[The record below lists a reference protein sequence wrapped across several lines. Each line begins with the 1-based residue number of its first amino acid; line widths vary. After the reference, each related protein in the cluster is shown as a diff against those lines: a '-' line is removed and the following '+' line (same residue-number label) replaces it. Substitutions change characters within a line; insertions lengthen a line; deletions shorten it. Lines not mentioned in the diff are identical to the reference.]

1 MADFRRKGGL
11 TLAESPAN
19 NATITHESPVNHP
32 CLERRRGEKL
42 YKTFFLDMTNNK
54 NNYCVIM
61 AGGVGSRFWPFSRE
75 SKPKQFLD
83 FFGTGRSLLQ
93 MTVDRFRPL
102 VPIENVFI
110 VTNVAYKQM
119 ILEQIPDL
127 AEGQILCEPARRN
140 TAPCIAY
147 ATAHI
152 RAICRRRLGNPSPRE
167 FYDRPQDARSSGALH
182 PSREGEQN
190 DDPLGI
196 DWKRPEMQANIVV
209 AASDHLI
216 LEEEK
221 FRETISKAFAFV
233 SQNNAI
239 ATLGMKPTRP
249 ETGYGYIQ
257 FVADELNVKLK
268 IKNEEL
274 KIEDGIYPVKTF
286 TEKPNLEMAKVFLE
300 SGDFLWNS
308 GIFIWNLKTI
318 SEAFRYLLPEVADRF
333 REGELL
339 MGTEREEKFIEE
351 IFPKCPNISIDYGIM
366 EKAENVYVLPS
377 SFGWS
382 DLGTWGSLYELSEKD
397 ENRNV
402 SLHSKAYFHEAEGN
416 IVVLEPGK
424 VAIVQGVDDMI
435 IAEEQGALL
444 ICKRA
449 EEQRI
454 KQFVSEL

>member
-1 MADFRRKGGL
+1 
-11 TLAESPAN
+11 
-19 NATITHESPVNHP
+19 
-32 CLERRRGEKL
+32 
-42 YKTFFLDMTNNK
+42 MTNK

-61 AGGVGSRFWPFSRE
+61 AGGIGSRFWPFSRTD
-75 SKPKQFLD
+75 KPKQFLD

-93 MTVDRFRPL
+93 MTVDRFRPI
-102 VPIENVFI
+102 VPVENMFI
-110 VTNVAYKQM
+110 VTNVAYKQL

-127 AEGQILCEPARRN
+127 KESQILCEPARRN

-152 RAICRRRLGNPSPRE
+152 RALCLQRAYGYTQEEQGYTKDGKLKGGSAASLLPS
-167 FYDRPQDARSSGALH
+167 YMD
-182 PSREGEQN
+182 
-190 DDPLGI
+190 I
-196 DWKRPEMQANIVV
+196 DWTKPEMQANIVV

-216 LEEEK
+216 LEEET
-221 FRETISKAFAFV
+221 FRQTILKAFDFV
-233 SQNNAI
+233 SKNKAI
-239 ATLGMKPTRP
+239 ATLGMQPTRP

-257 FVADELNVKLK
+257 YLKSTKDEGTMY
-268 IKNEEL
+268 E
-274 KIEDGIYPVKTF
+274 GIYPVKTF

-308 GIFIWNLKTI
+308 GIFIWNLQTI

-339 MGTEREEKFIEE
+339 MGTDKEEEFIEQ

-366 EKAENVYVLPS
+366 EKADNVFVLPS

-397 ENRNV
+397 ESGNV
-402 SLHSKAYFHEAEGN
+402 SLHSAAQFYEAKGN
-416 IVVLEPGK
+416 IVTLEHGK
-424 VAIVQGVDDMI
+424 LAVVQGVDDMI
-435 IAEEQGALL
+435 IAEQKGVLL
-444 ICKRA
+444 VCKKG

-454 KQFVSEL
+454 KQFVADAQEKYDGRYN

>member
-1 MADFRRKGGL
+1 MMSKK
-11 TLAESPAN
+11 
-19 NATITHESPVNHP
+19 V
-32 CLERRRGEKL
+32 
-42 YKTFFLDMTNNK
+42 

-75 SKPKQFLD
+75 EKPKQLLD

-93 MTVDRFRPL
+93 MTIDRFRPI
-102 VPIENVFI
+102 VPVENMFI
-110 VTNVAYKQM
+110 VTNIAYKHL
-119 ILEQIPDL
+119 ILEQVPDIK
-127 AEGQILCEPARRN
+127 ESQILCEPARRN

-152 RAICRRRLGNPSPRE
+152 RALCLRRADLTAAN
-167 FYDRPQDARSSGALH
+167 QDW
-182 PSREGEQN
+182 SRE
-190 DDPLGI
+190 
-196 DWKRPEMQANIVV
+196 EMKANIVV

-221 FRETISKAFAFV
+221 FRQAILKAFDFV
-233 SQNNAI
+233 SENNAI
-239 ATLGMKPTRP
+239 CTLGMQPTRP

-257 FVADELNVKLK
+257 YINERSQSELNDGMSAAKPL
-268 IKNEEL
+268 N
-274 KIEDGIYPVKTF
+274 DGIYPVKTF

-308 GIFIWNLKTI
+308 GIFIWNLQTI

-339 MGTEREEKFIEE
+339 MGTDKEEDFIEE
-351 IFPKCPNISIDYGIM
+351 MFPKCPNISIDYGIM
-366 EKAENVYVLPS
+366 EKAENVYVMPS

-397 ENRNV
+397 EDGNV
-402 SLHSKAYFHEAEGN
+402 SLHSEAHFHEAKGN

-424 VAIVQGVDDMI
+424 KAIVQGVEDMI
-435 IAEEQGALL
+435 IVEEKGALL
-444 ICKRA
+444 VCKKA

>member
-1 MADFRRKGGL
+1 MMVDK
-11 TLAESPAN
+11 N
-19 NATITHESPVNHP
+19 Q
-32 CLERRRGEKL
+32 
-42 YKTFFLDMTNNK
+42 

-61 AGGVGSRFWPFSRE
+61 AGGVGSRFWPFSRV

-152 RAICRRRLGNPSPRE
+152 RALCLQKAYGLTKDESKQFEGFTKEGKIKGGNSSLPN
-167 FYDRPQDARSSGALH
+167 YQD
-182 PSREGEQN
+182 
-190 DDPLGI
+190 I
-196 DWKRPEMQANIVV
+196 DWSKPEMQANIVV

-233 SQNNAI
+233 SQHDAI

-416 IVVLEPGK
+416 IVVLEAGK
-424 VAIVQGVDDMI
+424 IAIVQGVDDMI

>member
-1 MADFRRKGGL
+1 MSKK
-11 TLAESPAN
+11 E
-19 NATITHESPVNHP
+19 
-32 CLERRRGEKL
+32 
-42 YKTFFLDMTNNK
+42 

-75 SKPKQFLD
+75 EKPKQFLD

-93 MTVDRFRPL
+93 MTIDRFRPI
-102 VPIENVFI
+102 VPVENMFI
-110 VTNVAYKQM
+110 VTNIAYKHL
-119 ILEQIPDL
+119 ILEQVPDIK
-127 AEGQILCEPARRN
+127 ESQILCEPARRN

-152 RAICRRRLGNPSPRE
+152 RALCRRRLGNPTPAL
-167 FYDRPQDARSSGALH
+167 PSGA
-182 PSREGEQN
+182 GEKN
-190 DDPLGI
+190 NDPLGI
-196 DWKRPEMQANIVV
+196 DWTRKEMKANIVV

-221 FRETISKAFAFV
+221 FWQAILKAFDFV
-233 SQNNAI
+233 SENNAI
-239 ATLGMKPTRP
+239 CTLGMQPTRP

-257 FVADELNVKLK
+257 FVADELNEVESRKTASLK
-268 IKNEEL
+268 VERSE
-274 KIEDGIYPVKTF
+274 GIYPVKTF
-286 TEKPNLEMAKVFLE
+286 TEKPNLEMAKVFLD

-308 GIFIWNLKTI
+308 GIFIWNLQTI

-339 MGTEREEKFIEE
+339 MGTEKEEKFIED

-366 EKAENVYVLPS
+366 EKAENVYVIPS

-397 ENRNV
+397 EDGNV
-402 SLHSKAYFHEAEGN
+402 SLHSEAHFHEAKGN

-424 VAIVQGVDDMI
+424 KVIVQGVDDMI
-435 IAEEQGALL
+435 IAEEKGALL
-444 ICKRA
+444 VCKKA

>member
-1 MADFRRKGGL
+1 MGMKD
-11 TLAESPAN
+11 
-19 NATITHESPVNHP
+19 
-32 CLERRRGEKL
+32 
-42 YKTFFLDMTNNK
+42 

-61 AGGVGSRFWPFSRE
+61 AGGVGSRFWPYSRE
-75 SKPKQFLD
+75 EKPKQFLD

-93 MTVDRFRPL
+93 MTIDRFRPI
-102 VPIENVFI
+102 VPIENMFI
-110 VTNVAYKQM
+110 VTNIAYKRLIM
-119 ILEQIPDL
+119 EQVPDIK
-127 AEGQILCEPARRN
+127 ESQILCEPARRN

-152 RAICRRRLGNPSPRE
+152 RALCLRRAGLTAAN
-167 FYDRPQDARSSGALH
+167 QDW
-182 PSREGEQN
+182 SRE
-190 DDPLGI
+190 
-196 DWKRPEMQANIVV
+196 EMKANIVV

-221 FRETISKAFAFV
+221 FRQTILKAFDFV
-233 SQNNAI
+233 SQNKAI
-239 ATLGMKPTRP
+239 CTLGMQPTRP

-257 FVADELNVKLK
+257 YLKDRCADGTQTN
-268 IKNEEL
+268 
-274 KIEDGIYPVKTF
+274 DGIYPVKTF

-308 GIFIWNLKTI
+308 GIFIWNLQTI

-339 MGTEREEKFIEE
+339 MGTDKEEDFIEE
-351 IFPKCPNISIDYGIM
+351 MFPKCPNISIDYGIM
-366 EKAENVYVLPS
+366 EKADNVYVMPS

-397 ENRNV
+397 ENGNV
-402 SLHSKAYFHEAEGN
+402 SLHSEAHFHEAKGN
-416 IVVLEPGK
+416 IVVLEKGK
-424 VAIVQGVDDMI
+424 KAIVQGVEDMI
-435 IAEEQGALL
+435 IVEEKGALL
-444 ICKRA
+444 VCKKA

>member
-1 MADFRRKGGL
+1 
-11 TLAESPAN
+11 
-19 NATITHESPVNHP
+19 
-32 CLERRRGEKL
+32 
-42 YKTFFLDMTNNK
+42 
-54 NNYCVIM
+54 M

-75 SKPKQFLD
+75 EKPKQFLD

-102 VPIENVFI
+102 IPIENMFI

-119 ILEQIPDL
+119 ILEQVPDL
-127 AEGQILCEPARRN
+127 SEGQILCEPARRN

-152 RAICRRRLGNPSPRE
+152 RAICLKRAGLTAQT
-167 FYDRPQDARSSGALH
+167 QDWS
-182 PSREGEQN
+182 
-190 DDPLGI
+190 
-196 DWKRPEMQANIVV
+196 RPEMQANIVV

-216 LEEEK
+216 LEEDK
-221 FRETISKAFAFV
+221 FRQTISKAFDFV
-233 SQNNAI
+233 STNKAI
-239 ATLGMKPTRP
+239 CTLGMQPTRP

-257 FVADELNVKLK
+257 FVKDRFADRIQTANADRIQTESDLER
-268 IKNEEL
+268 EECCS
-274 KIEDGIYPVKTF
+274 DGIYPVKTF

-308 GIFIWNLKTI
+308 GIFIWNLQTI

-339 MGTEREEKFIEE
+339 MGTEREEAFIEE

-366 EKAENVYVLPS
+366 EKANNVFVLPS

-397 ENRNV
+397 ENGNV
-402 SLHSKAYFHEAEGN
+402 SLHSEAHFYEATGN

-424 VAIVQGVDDMI
+424 KVIVQGVEDMI
-435 IAEEQGALL
+435 IAEEKGALL
-444 ICKRA
+444 VCKKS

>member
-1 MADFRRKGGL
+1 MMVDK
-11 TLAESPAN
+11 N
-19 NATITHESPVNHP
+19 Q
-32 CLERRRGEKL
+32 
-42 YKTFFLDMTNNK
+42 

-152 RAICRRRLGNPSPRE
+152 RALCLQKAYGLSKDESKQFEGFTKEGKIKGGNSSLPN
-167 FYDRPQDARSSGALH
+167 YQD
-182 PSREGEQN
+182 
-190 DDPLGI
+190 I
-196 DWKRPEMQANIVV
+196 DWSKPEMQANIVV

-233 SQNNAI
+233 SQHDAI

-339 MGTEREEKFIEE
+339 MGTEKEEAFIEE

-366 EKAENVYVLPS
+366 EKAENVFVLPS

-397 ENRNV
+397 EAGNV
-402 SLHSKAYFHEAEGN
+402 SLHSEALFYEANGN
-416 IVVLEPGK
+416 VVTLEPGK
-424 VAIVQGVDDMI
+424 LAVVQGVDDMI
-435 IAEEQGALL
+435 IAEQKGVLL
-444 ICKRA
+444 VCKKA

-454 KQFVSEL
+454 KQFVADAKDKFAGQFN

>member
-1 MADFRRKGGL
+1 MG
-11 TLAESPAN
+11 
-19 NATITHESPVNHP
+19 
-32 CLERRRGEKL
+32 
-42 YKTFFLDMTNNK
+42 NK

-75 SKPKQFLD
+75 EKPKQFLD

-93 MTVDRFRPL
+93 MTVDRFRPI
-102 VPIENVFI
+102 VPIENMFI
-110 VTNVAYKQM
+110 VTNVAYKQLIM
-119 ILEQIPDL
+119 EQIPDL
-127 AEGQILCEPARRN
+127 KEVQILCEPARRN

-152 RAICRRRLGNPSPRE
+152 RALCLKRAGLTAKN
-167 FYDRPQDARSSGALH
+167 QDWS
-182 PSREGEQN
+182 
-190 DDPLGI
+190 
-196 DWKRPEMQANIVV
+196 RPEMQANIVV

-221 FRETISKAFAFV
+221 FRQTILKAFDFV
-233 SQNNAI
+233 SKNNAI
-239 ATLGMKPTRP
+239 CTLGMNPTRP

-257 FVADELNVKLK
+257 RQPEEFVE
-268 IKNEEL
+268 
-274 KIEDGIYPVKTF
+274 GIYPVKTF

-308 GIFIWNLKTI
+308 GIFIWNLQTI
-318 SEAFRYLLPEVADRF
+318 SEAFRYLLPAVADRF

-339 MGTEREEKFIEE
+339 MGTEKEEDFIEQ

-366 EKAENVYVLPS
+366 EKADNVYVIPS

-397 ENRNV
+397 EQGNV
-402 SLHSKAYFHEAEGN
+402 SLHSDALFYEAKDN
-416 IVVLEPGK
+416 VVTLESGK
-424 VAIVQGVDDMI
+424 LAVIQGLEDSVVA
-435 IAEEQGALL
+435 EQGGVLL
-444 ICKRA
+444 ICKKA

-454 KQFVSEL
+454 KQFVADAQQKFEGKYN

>member
-1 MADFRRKGGL
+1 MAK
-11 TLAESPAN
+11 N
-19 NATITHESPVNHP
+19 
-32 CLERRRGEKL
+32 
-42 YKTFFLDMTNNK
+42 

-61 AGGVGSRFWPFSRE
+61 AGGVGSRFWPYSRAD
-75 SKPKQFLD
+75 KPKQFLD

-93 MTVDRFRPL
+93 MTVDRFRPI
-102 VPIENVFI
+102 VPIENMFI
-110 VTNVAYKQM
+110 VTNVMYKQT

-127 AEGQILCEPARRN
+127 DEGQVLCEPARRN

-147 ATAHI
+147 ATSHI
-152 RAICRRRLGNPSPRE
+152 RAICLQKAYGFTKDEGKQYEGFAKAGKIKGGNSNLPN
-167 FYDRPQDARSSGALH
+167 YQD
-182 PSREGEQN
+182 
-190 DDPLGI
+190 I
-196 DWKRPEMQANIVV
+196 DWSRPEMQVNIVV

-221 FRETISKAFAFV
+221 FRQTILKAFDFA
-233 SQNNAI
+233 SRNKAI
-239 ATLGMKPTRP
+239 LTLGMQPTRP

-257 FVADELNVKLK
+257 RQPDMF
-268 IKNEEL
+268 
-274 KIEDGIYPVKTF
+274 EDGIYPVKTF

-308 GIFIWNLKTI
+308 GIFVWNLQTI

-339 MGTEREEKFIEE
+339 MGTDKEEDFIEVM
-351 IFPKCPNISIDYGIM
+351 FPKCPNISIDYGIM
-366 EKAENVYVLPS
+366 EKADNVYVLPS

-397 ENRNV
+397 EHGNV
-402 SLHSKAYFHEAEGN
+402 SLHSETHYHEAEGN

-424 VAIVQGVDDMI
+424 VAIVQGVNDMI
-435 IAEEQGALL
+435 IVEERGALL
-444 ICKRA
+444 VCKKS

-454 KQFVSEL
+454 KEFTINLT

>member
-1 MADFRRKGGL
+1 MKR
-11 TLAESPAN
+11 EN
-19 NATITHESPVNHP
+19 E
-32 CLERRRGEKL
+32 
-42 YKTFFLDMTNNK
+42 

-61 AGGVGSRFWPFSRE
+61 AGGVGSRFWPFSRTE
-75 SKPKQFLD
+75 KPKQFLD
-83 FFGTGRSLLQ
+83 FFGTGKSLLQ

-102 VPIENVFI
+102 IPIDHMFI
-110 VTNVAYKQM
+110 VTNVTYKQL

-127 AEGQILCEPARRN
+127 KESQILCEPARRN

-152 RAICRRRLGNPSPRE
+152 RALCLRKAGLTAAN
-167 FYDRPQDARSSGALH
+167 QDWTR
-182 PSREGEQN
+182 
-190 DDPLGI
+190 
-196 DWKRPEMQANIVV
+196 KEMKANIVV

-221 FRETISKAFAFV
+221 FRTTIEKAFDFV
-233 SQNNAI
+233 SENNAI
-239 ATLGMKPTRP
+239 CTLGMRPTRP

-257 FVADELNVKLK
+257 YINERSQSELNDGMSAAKPLY
-268 IKNEEL
+268 
-274 KIEDGIYPVKTF
+274 DGIYPVKTF
-286 TEKPNLEMAKVFLE
+286 TEKPNLEMAKVFLD

-308 GIFIWNLKTI
+308 GIFIWNLQTI

-339 MGTEREEKFIEE
+339 MGTEKEEDFIEQM
-351 IFPKCPNISIDYGIM
+351 FPKCPSISIDYGIM
-366 EKAENVYVLPS
+366 EKAENVYVIPS

-397 ENRNV
+397 EQGNV
-402 SLHSKAYFHEAEGN
+402 SLHSEARFYEAKGN

-424 VAIVQGVDDMI
+424 KAIVQGVDDMI
-435 IAEEQGALL
+435 IAEEKGALL
-444 ICKRA
+444 VCKKA

>member
-1 MADFRRKGGL
+1 
-11 TLAESPAN
+11 
-19 NATITHESPVNHP
+19 
-32 CLERRRGEKL
+32 
-42 YKTFFLDMTNNK
+42 
-54 NNYCVIM
+54 M
-61 AGGVGSRFWPFSRE
+61 AGGVGSRFWPYSRE
-75 SKPKQFLD
+75 EKPKQFLD

-93 MTVDRFRPL
+93 MTVDRFRPI

-110 VTNVAYKQM
+110 VTNVAYKQI

-127 AEGQILCEPARRN
+127 TEGQILCEPARRN

-152 RAICRRRLGNPSPRE
+152 RALCLQKAYGYTPEEQGYAKDGSVKGGTTGSKLPSYLE
-167 FYDRPQDARSSGALH
+167 
-182 PSREGEQN
+182 
-190 DDPLGI
+190 I
-196 DWKRPEMQANIVV
+196 DWNKPEMQANIVV

-221 FRETISKAFAFV
+221 FRQAILKAFDFV
-233 SQNNAI
+233 SRNKAI
-239 ATLGMKPTRP
+239 CTLGMQPTRP

-257 FVADELNVKLK
+257 FVADKSDDKLK
-268 IKNEEL
+268 IKNEKF

-308 GIFIWNLKTI
+308 GIFIWNLQTI

-339 MGTEREEKFIEE
+339 MGTDKEEDFIEQ

-366 EKAENVYVLPS
+366 EKANNVFVLPS

-382 DLGTWGSLYELSEKD
+382 DLGTWGSLYELSETD
-397 ENRNV
+397 ENGNV
-402 SLHSKAYFHEAEGN
+402 SLHSEAHFYEAKGN
-416 IVVLEPGK
+416 IVVLESGK
-424 VAIVQGVDDMI
+424 KAIVQGVDDMI
-435 IAEEQGALL
+435 IAEEKGALL
-444 ICKRA
+444 VCKKA

>member
-1 MADFRRKGGL
+1 
-11 TLAESPAN
+11 
-19 NATITHESPVNHP
+19 
-32 CLERRRGEKL
+32 
-42 YKTFFLDMTNNK
+42 MTK
-54 NNYCVIM
+54 KENNYCVVM
-61 AGGVGSRFWPFSRE
+61 AGGVGSRFWPYSRAE
-75 SKPKQFLD
+75 KPKQFLD

-93 MTVDRFRPL
+93 MTVDRFRPI

-110 VTNVAYKQM
+110 VTNVAYKQI

-127 AEGQILCEPARRN
+127 SESQILCEPARRN

-152 RAICRRRLGNPSPRE
+152 RALCLQRAYGYTKANKGFTKDGKLTVGSEGSQLPS
-167 FYDRPQDARSSGALH
+167 YLD
-182 PSREGEQN
+182 
-190 DDPLGI
+190 I
-196 DWKRPEMQANIVV
+196 DWTKPEMQANIVV

-216 LEEEK
+216 LEEDK
-221 FRETISKAFAFV
+221 FRTTIQKAFDFV
-233 SQNNAI
+233 SQNKAI
-239 ATLGMKPTRP
+239 CTLGMQPTRP

-257 FVADELNVKLK
+257 YLK
-268 IKNEEL
+268 PSAINRQPSE
-274 KIEDGIYPVKTF
+274 GIYPVKTF
-286 TEKPNLEMAKVFLE
+286 TEKPNIEMAKVFLE

-308 GIFIWNLKTI
+308 GIFVWNLQTI

-339 MGTEREEKFIEE
+339 MGTDEEEKFIEQ

-397 ENRNV
+397 ESGNV
-402 SLHSKAYFHEAEGN
+402 SLHSESHFYEAKGN
-416 IVVLEPGK
+416 IVVLEQGK
-424 VAIVQGVDDMI
+424 KAIVQGVEDMI
-435 IAEEQGALL
+435 IAEQDGALL
-444 ICKRA
+444 VCKKS

-454 KQFVSEL
+454 KQFVNEL

>member
-1 MADFRRKGGL
+1 MKS
-11 TLAESPAN
+11 EN
-19 NATITHESPVNHP
+19 E
-32 CLERRRGEKL
+32 
-42 YKTFFLDMTNNK
+42 

-61 AGGVGSRFWPFSRE
+61 AGGVGSRFWPFSRTE
-75 SKPKQFLD
+75 KPKQFLD
-83 FFGTGRSLLQ
+83 FFGTGKSLLQ

-102 VPIENVFI
+102 IPIDHMFI
-110 VTNVAYKQM
+110 VTNVIYKQL

-127 AEGQILCEPARRN
+127 KESQILCEPARRN

-152 RAICRRRLGNPSPRE
+152 RALCLRKAGLTAAN
-167 FYDRPQDARSSGALH
+167 QDWTR
-182 PSREGEQN
+182 
-190 DDPLGI
+190 
-196 DWKRPEMQANIVV
+196 KEMKANIVV

-221 FRETISKAFAFV
+221 FRTTIEKAFDFV
-233 SQNNAI
+233 SKNNAI
-239 ATLGMKPTRP
+239 CTLGMRPTRP

-257 FVADELNVKLK
+257 YINERSQSELNDGMSAAKPL
-268 IKNEEL
+268 N
-274 KIEDGIYPVKTF
+274 DGIYPVKTF
-286 TEKPNLEMAKVFLE
+286 TEKPNLEMAKVFLD

-308 GIFIWNLKTI
+308 GIFIWNLQTI

-339 MGTEREEKFIEE
+339 MGTKKEEDFIEQM
-351 IFPKCPNISIDYGIM
+351 FPKCPSISIDYGIM
-366 EKAENVYVLPS
+366 EKAENVYVIPS

-397 ENRNV
+397 EQGNV
-402 SLHSKAYFHEAEGN
+402 SLHSEARFYEAKGN

-424 VAIVQGVDDMI
+424 KAIVQGVDDMI
-435 IAEEQGALL
+435 IAEEKGALL
-444 ICKRA
+444 VCKKA

>member
-1 MADFRRKGGL
+1 MSETR
-11 TLAESPAN
+11 
-19 NATITHESPVNHP
+19 
-32 CLERRRGEKL
+32 
-42 YKTFFLDMTNNK
+42 

-61 AGGVGSRFWPFSRE
+61 AGGVGSRFWPFSRAD
-75 SKPKQFLD
+75 KPKQFLD

-110 VTNVAYKQM
+110 VTNIAYKDL
-119 ILEQIPDL
+119 ILEQVPDL

-152 RAICRRRLGNPSPRE
+152 RALCLKRAGLTAAN
-167 FYDRPQDARSSGALH
+167 QDWS
-182 PSREGEQN
+182 
-190 DDPLGI
+190 
-196 DWKRPEMQANIVV
+196 RPEMLANIVV

-221 FRETISKAFAFV
+221 FRETIKKSFEFV
-233 SQNNAI
+233 SKNKAI
-239 ATLGMKPTRP
+239 CTLGMSPTRP

-257 FVADELNVKLK
+257 RQPDAFD
-268 IKNEEL
+268 
-274 KIEDGIYPVKTF
+274 DGIYPVKTF
-286 TEKPNLEMAKVFLE
+286 TEKPNLEIAKVFLE

-308 GIFIWNLKTI
+308 GIFIWNLQTI

-339 MGTEREEKFIEE
+339 MGTDKEEAFIEE

-366 EKAENVYVLPS
+366 EKADNVFVLPS

-397 ENRNV
+397 EKKNV
-402 SLHSKAYFHEAEGN
+402 SLHSDALFYEAEGN
-416 IVVLEPGK
+416 VVTLEPGK
-424 VAIVQGVDDMI
+424 LAVVQGVDDMI
-435 IAEEQGALL
+435 IAEQAGVLL
-444 ICKRA
+444 ICKKA

-454 KQFVSEL
+454 KQFVVDAQVKFDGKFN

>member
-1 MADFRRKGGL
+1 MK
-11 TLAESPAN
+11 E
-19 NATITHESPVNHP
+19 
-32 CLERRRGEKL
+32 
-42 YKTFFLDMTNNK
+42 NK

-61 AGGVGSRFWPFSRE
+61 AGGIGSRFWPFSRADR
-75 SKPKQFLD
+75 PKQFLD

-93 MTVDRFRPL
+93 MTVDRFRPI

-110 VTNVAYKQM
+110 VTNVAYKQL
-119 ILEQIPDL
+119 ILEQVPDL
-127 AEGQILCEPARRN
+127 AESQILCEPARRN

-152 RAICRRRLGNPSPRE
+152 RALCLKRAGLTAAT
-167 FYDRPQDARSSGALH
+167 QDWS
-182 PSREGEQN
+182 
-190 DDPLGI
+190 
-196 DWKRPEMQANIVV
+196 RPEMQANIVV

-221 FRETISKAFAFV
+221 FRQTILKTFEFV
-233 SQNNAI
+233 SKNNAI
-239 ATLGMKPTRP
+239 CTLGMQPTRP

-257 FVADELNVKLK
+257 FVADKSDKVKGERLK
-268 IKNEEL
+268 VKG
-274 KIEDGIYPVKTF
+274 DGIYPVKTF

-308 GIFIWNLKTI
+308 GIFIWNLQTI

-339 MGTEREEKFIEE
+339 MGTDKEEDFIEQ

-366 EKAENVYVLPS
+366 EKADNVYVMPS

-397 ENRNV
+397 EQKNV
-402 SLHSKAYFHEAEGN
+402 SLHSTAHFHEAEGN

-424 VAIVQGVDDMI
+424 TAIVQGVNDMI
-435 IAEEQGALL
+435 IVEERGALL
-444 ICKRA
+444 ICKKE

-454 KQFVSEL
+454 KNWILEI

>member
-1 MADFRRKGGL
+1 MKR
-11 TLAESPAN
+11 EN
-19 NATITHESPVNHP
+19 E
-32 CLERRRGEKL
+32 
-42 YKTFFLDMTNNK
+42 

-61 AGGVGSRFWPFSRE
+61 AGGVGSRFWPFSRTE
-75 SKPKQFLD
+75 KPKQFLD
-83 FFGTGRSLLQ
+83 FFGTGKSLLQ

-102 VPIENVFI
+102 IPIDHMFI
-110 VTNVAYKQM
+110 VTNVTYKQL

-127 AEGQILCEPARRN
+127 KESQILCEPARRN

-152 RAICRRRLGNPSPRE
+152 RALCLRKAGLTAAN
-167 FYDRPQDARSSGALH
+167 QDWTR
-182 PSREGEQN
+182 
-190 DDPLGI
+190 
-196 DWKRPEMQANIVV
+196 KEMKANIVV

-221 FRETISKAFAFV
+221 FRTTIEKAFDFV
-233 SQNNAI
+233 SENNAI
-239 ATLGMKPTRP
+239 CTLGMRPTRP

-257 FVADELNVKLK
+257 YINERSQSELNDGMSAAKPL
-268 IKNEEL
+268 N
-274 KIEDGIYPVKTF
+274 DGIYPVKTF
-286 TEKPNLEMAKVFLE
+286 TEKPNLEMAKVFLD

-308 GIFIWNLKTI
+308 GIFIWNLQTI

-339 MGTEREEKFIEE
+339 MGTEKEEDFIEQM
-351 IFPKCPNISIDYGIM
+351 FPKCPSISIDYGIM
-366 EKAENVYVLPS
+366 EKAENVYVIPS

-397 ENRNV
+397 EEGNV
-402 SLHSKAYFHEAEGN
+402 SLHSEARFYEAKGN

-424 VAIVQGVDDMI
+424 KVIVQGVDDMI
-435 IAEEQGALL
+435 IAEEKGALL
-444 ICKRA
+444 VCKKA